1 MTRLCV
7 TVAGSTMAEVRA
19 RRDAASALADL
30 VEVRLDGVADAD
42 PAGAVQGSAKPIIV
56 ACHPAWEGGRFH
68 GPEEVRKQLLT
79 SALDAGAEWID
90 VEWRA
95 GFADTLPE
103 SRRERIILSNHVFD
117 GVPADLEERYRA
129 MRATGA
135 AIVKIAVQPRRLSD
149 LAPLFALGDAVN
161 AERTVLLGMG
171 LRGLVTRV
179 LAARLGSE
187 WTYAGSE
194 AAVGQLSADRMIED
208 FRIRHI
214 GPRSSIYA
222 IVGSPVAHSLSPA
235 MHNAG
240 FGDAGI
246 DAVYVPL
253 DAADAEDALDAAGF
267 LHLEGLSVTA
277 PLKIALMTAARVTSV
292 DAVTA
297 RVGALNTLRPGNAG
311 WEATNT
317 DVAGFLAPLSAAEP
331 LAGRRI
337 TLLGAGGAAR
347 AAAVALAATNAK
359 VSVSARRPDEAACVA
374 ALASGIVTPFPPPRG
389 SWDVLI
395 NATPVGMAGFDEAS
409 PIDPRLLAGG
419 SLVYDLVYWPPV
431 TRLMSDAAR
440 AGCRTL
446 GGLPMLVAQAERQFE
461 WWTGVR
467 PRAGLFQDVA
477 RKRLEEPQPFVP
489 KSHTNGVSPA
499 RHE

>member
-7 TVAGSTMAEVRA
+7 TVAGSTMAEVCA
-19 RRDAASALADL
+19 RRDAASAQADL
-30 VEVRLDGVADAD
+30 IEVRLDGVADAD
-42 PAGAVQGSAKPIIV
+42 PAAAVHGRTKPVIV
-56 ACHPAWEGGRFH
+56 ACHPSWEGGRFH
-68 GPEEVRKQLLT
+68 GPEEVRKHHLT

-95 GFADTLPE
+95 GFADDLMT
-103 SRRERIILSNHVFD
+103 SGSERVILSNHIFD
-117 GVPADLEERYRA
+117 GVPADLEARYRA

-135 AIVKIAVQPRRLSD
+135 AVVKIAVQPRRLSD
-149 LAPLFALGDAVN
+149 LAPLFALGDAIR
-161 AERTVLLGMG
+161 AERSVLLGMG
-171 LRGLVTRV
+171 PRGLATRV

-194 AAVGQLSADRMIED
+194 AAVGQVSADRMIED
-208 FRIRHI
+208 FRVRHV
-214 GPRSSIYA
+214 GPASSVYGIA
-222 IVGSPVAHSLSPA
+222 GSPVGHSLSPA

-253 DAADAEDALDAAGF
+253 DAADAEDALDAAEF
-267 LHLEGLSVTA
+267 LRVEGLSVTA
-277 PLKIALMTAARVTSV
+277 PFKRALMTAGSVTSV

-297 RVGALNTLRPGNAG
+297 RVGALNTLRRVEAG

-347 AAAVALAATNAK
+347 AAVVALAATGAR
-359 VSVSARRPDEAACVA
+359 VSVSARRVEEGACVA
-374 ALASGIVTPFPPPRG
+374 ALASGTVTPFPPPRG
-389 SWDVLI
+389 SWDVLV

-409 PIDPRLLAGG
+409 PIDPRLLPGG

-477 RKRLEEPQPFVP
+477 RRRLEGPA
-489 KSHTNGVSPA
+489 SSPV